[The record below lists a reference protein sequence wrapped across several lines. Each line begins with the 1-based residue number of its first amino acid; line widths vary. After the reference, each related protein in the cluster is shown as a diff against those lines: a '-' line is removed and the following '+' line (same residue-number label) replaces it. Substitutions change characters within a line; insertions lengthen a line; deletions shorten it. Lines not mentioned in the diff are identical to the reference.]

1 VDYISGTLLASY
13 AYDGNSHRTVKVV
26 DGGRTFYLYGTGSKM
41 ISVFDDAASNT
52 YTSGTTPGSAVDDYY
67 ATLLYQHKD
76 KLTTRL
82 TTDNSGVVA
91 SYQGHF
97 PFGETWYEGGT
108 ADPSQQQRFSTFMK
122 DYETASAQLH
132 YAMSEFYSARNG
144 EFQTLA
150 PGRPGVAQPVSPY
163 ANIDPVNSPPDTG
176 SSGTNPNTPQYAIM
190 TDGGGPEAGA
200 CLDPN
205 DPASCGGDG
214 FGSLPLLKSSDQ
226 FASIT
231 AGLQGLLMTLT
242 MQPDKTT
249 GFFTPDQFTQMAN
262 AILAFENPGS
272 MVANISYLPAAP
284 PDSIAVNVDPNTSPD
299 GLVDIMSDVTLQLQA
314 AVTAWETLLLQWET
328 TVFQKAPQGPL
339 GSQSPTS
346 TISSCSLQLQ
356 QGPNCS
362 YSCYAAGAFGT
373 YSATVSAITTAC
385 QATNTGQCPFQISVK
400 GLNLS
405 TTKVASCSM

>member
-1 VDYISGTLLASY
+1 
-13 AYDGNSHRTVKVV
+13 VKVV
-26 DGGRTFYLYGTGSKM
+26 DGGRTFYLYGTGSKV

-108 ADPSQQQRFSTFMK
+108 ADPSQQQRFGTFMK

-163 ANIDPVNSPPDTG
+163 ANIDPVNSPPNTG

-190 TDGGGPEAGA
+190 TDGGGPEAGG
-200 CLDPN
+200 CLFAD

-214 FGSLPLLKSSDQ
+214 FGSLPALKSSDQ
-226 FASIT
+226 FAMFTAALESYLSSIVIEKYV
-231 AGLQGLLMTLT
+231 APDPNNPN
-242 MQPDKTT
+242 QPS
-249 GFFTPDQFTQMAN
+249 GFIDPGPLTPDQFTAAAN
-262 AILAFENPGS
+262 AIMAFEDPGS
-272 MVANISYLPAAP
+272 FLNGITYYPEL
-284 PDSIAVNVDPNTSPD
+284 PDSTDPTVLD
-299 GLVDIMSDVTLQLQA
+299 KYVA
-314 AVTAWETLLLQWET
+314 ALKAWETSL
-328 TVFQKAPQGPL
+328 FQKAPQGPL
-339 GSQSPTS
+339 NPASPTS

-356 QGPNCS
+356 QGTNCS
-362 YSCYAAGAFGT
+362 YNCYAAGAFGS
-373 YSATVSAITTAC
+373 YSATVSAIATAC